1 MLTSRRSSAISLGS
15 NMTRVPSGSSIN
27 GEVVFHMEANEHNKS
42 SNANGIIN
50 NGFIALETTQ
60 L

>member
-1 MLTSRRSSAISLGS
+1 MSLGS

-27 GEVVFHMEANEHNKS
+27 GEVVFHMGANEHNKS
-42 SNANGIIN
+42 SNGNGIIN
-50 NGFIALETTQ
+50 NGFITFETTQ